1 MKSFKQFLEE
11 RVGTLATVGALGAT
25 VAGMYGALA
34 PSENNSSQSQ
44 NQPEVTSKPFST
56 PTVSFTAQPSPDKGN
71 PPKVLSSSLDP
82 IKRQNDALEPLIKT
96 IKEKEGFEENAY
108 ICPAGTCTIGYGST
122 FHFDDE
128 GNIIKIP
135 HPTEKG
141 KFINKTIT
149 MGETIT
155 KPKAEHYVRSH
166 IRNEIQKPLEKQ
178 LPTIFDFKHN
188 HDVHHAVIS
197 TFFDLAYNNGAP
209 VIWFHGKNKKGNIVG
224 DSVAQ
229 HLIAANKATDPETRL
244 NHIIEGLHGT
254 LDFHKLRKKKEGPL
268 VPNLGLLNRR
278 MENLTH
284 TFGRLHADGHIT
296 QEQHEA
302 NMTRARNRYKEI
314 LATIGK

>member
-1 MKSFKQFLEE
+1 MKTFKQFLEQ
-11 RVGTLATVGALGAT
+11 RFGTLPTVGALGGIVTGA
-25 VAGMYGALA
+25 AMYSAL
-34 PSENNSSQSQ
+34 
-44 NQPEVTSKPFST
+44 QPHEKQPQEKQPQVTSEPSST
-56 PTVSFTAQPSPDKGN
+56 PTVSFTVQPSPDKGN
-71 PPKVLSSSLDP
+71 PPKVLSDSLDP
-82 IKRQNDALEPLIKT
+82 IKRRNDALEPLIKT

-188 HDVHHAVIS
+188 HDVHPAVIS
-197 TFFDLAYNNGAP
+197 TLFDLAYNNGDS

-229 HLIAANKATDPETRL
+229 HLIAANKATEPETRL

-254 LDFHKLRKKKEGPL
+254 LDFHKLREKKEGPL